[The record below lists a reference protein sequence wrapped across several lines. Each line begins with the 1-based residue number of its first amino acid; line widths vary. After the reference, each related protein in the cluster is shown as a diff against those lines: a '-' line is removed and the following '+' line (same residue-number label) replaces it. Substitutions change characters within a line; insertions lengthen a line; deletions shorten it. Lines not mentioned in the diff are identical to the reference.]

1 MPVNV
6 LGTNL
11 NMAPTVKVSLDD
23 IMVMAL
29 LVNVPILI
37 PIVVRLIVRSGLSH
51 ATEITTIITITPV
64 PIRLRL
70 ATPVALEVMAADQVL
85 HQAALVAAM

>member
-11 NMAPTVKVSLDD
+11 NMAPTVKVVSDD
-23 IMVMAL
+23 IMVL

>member
-11 NMAPTVKVSLDD
+11 NMAPTVKVVSDD
-23 IMVMAL
+23 IMVL
-29 LVNVPILI
+29 LVNVSILI

-64 PIRLRL
+64 PIRLQL

>member
-11 NMAPTVKVSLDD
+11 NMAPTVKVVSDD
-23 IMVMAL
+23 IMVL
-29 LVNVPILI
+29 LVNVSILI